1 MWLEGAMLSW
11 TLLSRPALVPAV
23 SPGRSPERLAR
34 VFVLLVCASVLG
46 ITGWRVHLARD
57 LELSESRVTTAN
69 LARAVAEQAR
79 AVVDVADI
87 VVAGLVERVEHDG
100 TGPVALQRLR
110 LHMAARVGAM
120 ARLHELSVHG
130 AAGEWLASSAPVEP
144 DGGVADRAYFAHHRA
159 SPDRGPHVGQ
169 PVQSRTDGQWVVTV
183 SRRIDRAD
191 GTFAGIAVARIDF
204 ETFSGFYRSLD
215 MGAHGTILLANTDGT
230 LLVRVPPRPE
240 LVGRS
245 LTDGSIFK
253 DFQRI
258 GPVGNTHGVSR
269 LDGVRRWN
277 SFRAVEEYPLVAF
290 ASLSEQDILAGWQ
303 DSAVVAMGA
312 AGVVALALGVL
323 GWRLADQVG
332 LRHRAEAEVRQ
343 RERQYRLLA
352 DNGTDMVTLLGPGRR
367 RTYVS
372 PASERLLGWRP
383 EELVGQDP
391 RAFVHPEDME
401 DVSAN
406 MALLSAQGQAPP
418 VCYRA
423 RCKDGTWAWV
433 EAVGRRMQDGPGF
446 VVTVRGAAARKA
458 AEQALHQANNQ
469 LQRLVTLDGLTGIGN
484 RRCFD
489 LVLAKEVR
497 RAVRTR
503 MPLALLLIDVDRFK
517 AYNDRYGHPAG
528 DACLQAI
535 AAAIAREV
543 QRPADLAARYGG
555 EEFAVLLPDTDT
567 AGALGMAD
575 RVCAAVRVLGVLHEA
590 APGGVATVS
599 VGVAVVWPQPPG
611 GGGGQ
616 SAADLVRLADR
627 ALYRAKAAGRDRVCC
642 DGEARAGAG
651 LPVLAAGD

>member
-1 MWLEGAMLSW
+1 MMSW
-11 TLLSRPALVPAV
+11 AVLSRPVRA
-23 SPGRSPERLAR
+23 SGRSPERLAR

-46 ITGWRVHLARD
+46 ITGWRVHLARE

-69 LARAVAEQAR
+69 LARAVAEHAR

-100 TGPVALQRLR
+100 TGPAALERLR
-110 LHMAARVGAM
+110 VHMAARVGAVT
-120 ARLHELSVHG
+120 RLHELSVHG
-130 AAGEWLASSAPVEP
+130 TAGEWLASSLPVAP
-144 DGGVADRAYFAHHRA
+144 GGSVADRAYLAHHRD
-159 SPDRGPHVGQ
+159 STGRGLLVGV
-169 PVQSRTDGQWVVTV
+169 PVQSRTDGRWVVTA
-183 SRRIDRAD
+183 SRRIDRPD
-191 GTFAGIAVARIDF
+191 GTFGGIAVARIDSDAF
-204 ETFSGFYRSLD
+204 GAFYRSLEV
-215 MGAHGTILLANTDGT
+215 GVRGSIALANIDGT

-240 LVGRS
+240 AVGRPLTGS
-245 LTDGSIFK
+245 LFA
-253 DFQRI
+253 DFRRI
-258 GPVGNTHGVSR
+258 GPVGNTTGVSR

-277 SFRAVEEYPLVAF
+277 SFRAVEGYPLVVF
-290 ASLSEQDILAGWQ
+290 ASLSEDDILAGWW
-303 DSAVVAMGA
+303 DSAAVAMGA

-332 LRHRAEAEVRQ
+332 LRHRAEAEVRL

-352 DNGTDMVTLLGPGRR
+352 DNSTDMVTLLGPDRR

-391 RAFVHPEDME
+391 RVFVHPEDEE
-401 DVSAN
+401 DLSAN
-406 MALLSAQGQAPP
+406 MALLAAQGQAPP

-458 AEQALHQANNQ
+458 AEHALHHANNQ
-469 LQRLVTLDGLTGIGN
+469 LQRQVMLDGLTGIGN

-489 LVLAKEVR
+489 LVLAKETR
-497 RAVRTR
+497 RATRTG

-543 QRPADLAARYGG
+543 HRPADLAARYGG
-555 EEFAVLLPDTDT
+555 EEFAVLLPDTDG

-575 RVCAAVRVLGVLHEA
+575 RACAAVRALGLVHEA
-590 APGGVATVS
+590 APGRVATVS

-611 GGGGQ
+611 GGDGQ
-616 SAADLVRLADR
+616 SAADLVQLADQ
-627 ALYRAKAAGRDRVCC
+627 ALYQAKAAGRDRVCC
-642 DGEARAGAG
+642 DGAARAGAG
-651 LPVLAAGD
+651 MPVLAPGG